1 MASQA
6 GQDDRPTQ
14 EAHPSETD
22 ATAHSPPSDST
33 AKSDIPTTSHTP
45 ATTTRMTP
53 AESEEI
59 DRALN
64 ARRRRSSIPARLG
77 IAGPSRPKAGPSSA
91 SGTPKENKKKKKK
104 STSEDVES
112 PSAEVHVDGSP
123 IGHTDG
129 ETMTRPRSGTQAGID
144 TASILEDGQDFE
156 EELVKLQQDIERYE
170 LDRPDAVRLL
180 EDGQEVN
187 PIDMEEKKKRQE
199 YVWDGE

>member
-6 GQDDRPTQ
+6 GQDDQPTQ
-14 EAHPSETD
+14 ETHPSKTD
-22 ATAHSPPSDST
+22 ATAQSQLSVPK
-33 AKSDIPTTSHTP
+33 AESDIPTTSHTT

-77 IAGPSRPKAGPSSA
+77 IAGPSRPKAGPSTA
-91 SGTPKENKKKKKK
+91 SGTPKEEKKKKK

-112 PSAEVHVDGSP
+112 PSTDVHVDGSP